1 MFPLILQS
9 LISILILLSF
19 GYAGHM
25 TLTRKNNVQTSH
37 TIFMES
43 IKDPNVYVEVRNSS
57 CNSRPSRSL
66 AGDFTKFWF
75 GFIIGIGFAHFQKF
89 LDTKDWLYEKIRP
102 SNSPKQYNEEAYKN

>member
-25 TLTRKNNVQTSH
+25 TLTHKNNVQTSH
-37 TIFMES
+37 TIFMEA
-43 IKDPNVYVEVRNSS
+43 IKDPRVYVEVRNSS
-57 CNSRPSRSL
+57 YNSRPSRSL
-66 AGDFTKFWF
+66 AGDFMEFWF
-75 GFIIGIGFAHFQKF
+75 GFVMGIGFPHFQKF

-102 SNSPKQYNEEAYKN
+102 SNFPKPYNRRGL

>member
-25 TLTRKNNVQTSH
+25 TLTQKNNVQTSH
-37 TIFMES
+37 TIFMEA
-43 IKDPNVYVEVRNSS
+43 IKDPSVYVEVRNSS
-57 CNSRPSRSL
+57 YNSRPSRSL
-66 AGDFTKFWF
+66 AGDFTEFWF

-89 LDTKDWLYEKIRP
+89 LDTK
-102 SNSPKQYNEEAYKN
+102 N